1 MSAPEEPTSDAPVV
15 GLFGGS
21 FDPIHFGHLISA
33 RSVAE
38 HLGIDRIVLIP
49 AAQPPHKT
57 GRVLASF
64 EHRLQMT
71 RLAVGDDPLF
81 DVSDIEAHRPGP
93 SYTIDTVIEFR
104 RRLPDSSSLAWLIG
118 ADSLPELAT
127 WRRISDL
134 LDRVR
139 IVTMSRP
146 VAGIPDMTGLV
157 DLVGERTVAR
167 LLADRI
173 DTPQI
178 DISATNIRARVARNQ
193 SVRYLLPDALALYI
207 DEHRL
212 YRESSSPAT
221 RKPA

>member
-15 GLFGGS
+15 ALFGGS
-21 FDPIHFGHLISA
+21 FDPIHYGHLISA

-38 HLGIDRIVLIP
+38 HLGITRIVLIP

-57 GRVLASF
+57 GRPLASV

-71 RLAVGDDPLF
+71 RLAVQGDPLF
-81 DVSDIEAHRPGP
+81 EVSDIEVQRPGP
-93 SYTIDTVIEFR
+93 SYTIDTVMQFG
-104 RRLPDSSSLAWLIG
+104 RRLPDAPPLAWLIG

-127 WRRISDL
+127 WRRIADL

-146 VAGIPDMTGLV
+146 AAGIPDLTGLV

-178 DISATNIRARVARNQ
+178 DISATNIRARVARKQ
-193 SVRYLLPDALALYI
+193 SVRYLVPDDLALYI

-212 YRESSSPAT
+212 YRES
-221 RKPA
+221 

>member
-1 MSAPEEPTSDAPVV
+1 MSAPEEPTSQAPAV

-57 GRVLASF
+57 GRALASI

-81 DVSDIEAHRPGP
+81 EVSDIEAHRPGP
-93 SYTIDTVIEFR
+93 SYTIDTVIELG
-104 RRLPDSSSLAWLIG
+104 RRLPDSSALAWLIG

-127 WRRISDL
+127 WRRIADL

-146 VAGIPDMTGLV
+146 VTGIPDMTGLV

-178 DISATNIRARVARNQ
+178 DISATSIRARVGRNQ
-193 SVRYLLPDALALYI
+193 SVRYLVPDDLALYI

-212 YRESSSPAT
+212 YREG
-221 RKPA
+221 

>member
-1 MSAPEEPTSDAPVV
+1 MSAPEEPTSDAPVA

-21 FDPIHFGHLISA
+21 FDPIHFGHIISA

-38 HLGIDRIVLIP
+38 HLGITRIVLIP
-49 AAQPPHKT
+49 AAEPPHKA
-57 GRVLASF
+57 GRTLASV

-71 RLAVGDDPLF
+71 RLAVQGDPLF
-81 DVSDIEAHRPGP
+81 EVSDIEAHRPGP

-146 VAGIPDMTGLV
+146 VAGIPDMAGLI
-157 DLVGERTVAR
+157 DLVGERTVAG
-167 LLADRI
+167 LLGDRI
-173 DTPQI
+173 STPQI
-178 DISATNIRARVARNQ
+178 DISATNIRARIARNH
-193 SVRYLLPDALALYI
+193 SVRYLLPDVLAQYI

-212 YRESSSPAT
+212 YRES
-221 RKPA
+221 